1 MKKIIAA
8 LTLAL
13 AVSLTGCATT
23 NTAATDGCIT
33 VIVDFQ
39 SLDNGNK
46 TAQCLEA
53 EAGANASD
61 LVKQAGF
68 TLEGTDKYG
77 LMIVCRVNGLPSAT
91 QIIGNHKDYRETC
104 ADMPAEFAYWSI
116 LVRTP
121 EKDWH
126 FAEVGIADLKLNPG
140 EQLALLFSVDGA
152 MALPN

>member
-1 MKKIIAA
+1 MKKTLAA
-8 LTLAL
+8 LAL
-13 AVSLTGCATT
+13 AMTVSLTGCATT
-23 NTAATDGCIT
+23 DTAKDNCVT

-46 TAQCLEA
+46 TSQCLDA
-53 EAGANASD
+53 ETNAD
-61 LVKQAGF
+61 ALQLVKQAGF
-68 TLEGTDKYG
+68 TLEGTQKYG

-91 QIIGNHKDYRETC
+91 QIIGTHEDYRETC
-104 ADMPAEFAYWSI
+104 SDMPAEFAYWAI

-140 EQLALLFSVDGA
+140 EQLALVFSLDEA
-152 MALPN
+152 MVLPN